1 VSRSQI
7 IALSIVCCAFGLL
20 ALKGPH
26 DYRTAAYVVNVA
38 LAIVCFV
45 VAGRDLTRRG
55 WQLGYLFAGAYILP
69 LIGLVVYIGLSN
81 RPVRKAAAST

>member
-1 VSRSQI
+1 VSRPQI
-7 IALSIVCCAFGLL
+7 IALSVVCCAFGLL

-55 WQLGYLFAGAYILP
+55 WQLGYLFAGSYILP
-69 LIGLVVYIGLSN
+69 LIGLGVYIGLSN
-81 RPVRKAAAST
+81 RPVREPVGT